1 MVVGTGKLMFEEKVL
16 ISITFH
22 HCISQFLNVAKT
34 HLCSQ
39 MYIVMHQCTNAH
51 IRFTHVIYVKN
62 AFWGYI
68 NFSFHGYFYQATN

>member
-1 MVVGTGKLMFEEKVL
+1 MGWRGGCLPWKNCGEKRWEERVVVIMGTGKLMFEEKVL

-39 MYIVMHQCTNAH
+39 MYIVMHQCTH
-51 IRFTHVIYVKN
+51 
-62 AFWGYI
+62 
-68 NFSFHGYFYQATN
+68 